1 MSQDPEEAEFADG
14 VRFYYDF
21 ASPESYLAIE
31 RLVAT
36 LGVVPEL
43 IPVRR
48 ADLDDPVAVRPQ
60 PGDEAGRAAIAGV
73 AAERELQPVRWPATW
88 PFDDTLALQAATYAR
103 GIGKVAAFSLAALR
117 QAYAGGA
124 GLDEEQTVLLA
135 GAACEIHPRALL
147 TGVTTRGT
155 ADALARAADAARAD
169 DVHDLPAVVVAGEV
183 FYGDA
188 NLDAAAAAL
197 GVA

>member
-1 MSQDPEEAEFADG
+1 MSHDPEEAEFADG

-21 ASPESYLAIE
+21 ATPDSYLAIE

-48 ADLDDPVAVRPQ
+48 ADLDAPAPLRPR
-60 PGDEAGRAAIAGV
+60 PGDV
-73 AAERELQPVRWPATW
+73 AARSAFADTVADRGLQPLRWPDAW

-124 GLDEEQTVLLA
+124 DLGQEQTVLLA

-147 TGVTTRGT
+147 TGVTTKGT
-155 ADALARAADAARAD
+155 AGALERAAEAARED
-169 DVHDLPAVVVAGEV
+169 GVRDLPAVVVGGQV

-188 NLDAAAAAL
+188 NLDVAAGALHAA
-197 GVA
+197 